1 MRVPLRP
8 ENPPFSAKEIE
19 PPKMPHGDDVREYV
33 QDLSK
38 KVHKFLEE
46 TIPLIPNVNMEL
58 VDFREFPLNTG

>member
-1 MRVPLRP
+1 
-8 ENPPFSAKEIE
+8 
-19 PPKMPHGDDVREYV
+19 MPHGDDVREYV

-58 VDFREFPLNTG
+58 VDFREFPLDTG